1 MHRRPAGHSCVEA
14 VMGPNRYRLIEDG
27 YTWEEAEDKLADY
40 AEEQADAERDRQAEE
55 YFRNQ
60 GESKC

>member
-1 MHRRPAGHSCVEA
+1 MEA
-14 VMGPNRYRLIEDG
+14 VMRPNRYRLIEEG
-27 YTWEEAEDKLADY
+27 YTWEEAENKLADY